1 MLESCPPL
9 PSDAPPL
16 PTLPEDSSSEAIP
29 PPPEPAKPEE
39 PTAGQEAEDGE
50 EEGAVEDEDDLE
62 ELERL
67 AQKKLEILKA
77 IDIELPDTVVCSKL
91 AQTQTSE
98 ITACLSV
105 ALCSN
110 SLHMNQGWF
119 YMK

>member
-1 MLESCPPL
+1 MLASCPPL
-9 PSDAPPL
+9 PAEAPPL

-39 PTAGQEAEDGE
+39 PTAGQDPEEAE
-50 EEGAVEDEDDLE
+50 EEGTVDDEDDLE

-91 AQTQTSE
+91 AQTQTFK

-105 ALCSN
+105 ALWSRA
-110 SLHMNQGWF
+110 LHRNQG
-119 YMK
+119 

>member
-9 PSDAPPL
+9 PSEAPPL

-39 PTAGQEAEDGE
+39 PTAGQEP
-50 EEGAVEDEDDLE
+50 EEGTVDDEDDLE

-110 SLHMNQGWF
+110 SFHMNQGWF

>member
-9 PSDAPPL
+9 PAEAPPL
-16 PTLPEDSSSEAIP
+16 PTLPEDSSSEAIQP
-29 PPPEPAKPEE
+29 PPAPAKPEE
-39 PTAGQEAEDGE
+39 PTAGHGPEEGE
-50 EEGAVEDEDDLE
+50 EEGTVEDEDDLE
-62 ELERL
+62 ELERY

-110 SLHMNQGWF
+110 SFHMNQGWF